1 MAATVL
7 VDAGF
12 LVALLNKRD
21 KHNRWAAQQA
31 ALHMPPWHTCEAVLS
46 EAFHLIGP
54 HGRPKLAE
62 LLTLDA
68 LRISFAFSQHR
79 EPALALMQKYARVPM
94 SFADAC
100 LVRMSEV
107 LPNPL
112 VLTVDSDFGIYRRHG
127 RQTIPCALP
136 S

>member
-1 MAATVL
+1 
-7 VDAGF
+7 
-12 LVALLNKRD
+12 
-21 KHNRWAAQQA
+21 
-31 ALHMPPWHTCEAVLS
+31 LS
-46 EAFHLIGP
+46 KAFHLIGR

-62 LLTLDA
+62 LLILTA

-79 EPALALMQKYARVPM
+79 KPALALMQKYARVPM

-107 LPNPL
+107 LFKPL
-112 VLTVDSDFGIYRRHG
+112 ILTIDSDFGIYRRHS

-136 S
+136 A